1 MADTI
6 PNISNQD
13 RLAICVRYVNDN
25 GEATEI
31 LLEISEGI
39 DKTGVGTAKQIIH
52 ILGKNGLS
60 TDSIA
65 FQSYD
70 FASNMS
76 GAQNGIQAQ
85 LFKIVG
91 HKIPFVTCQAHRLN
105 TFLEH
110 SCKASNMIDIL
121 ENIYVF
127 FSFND
132 MVYLTCL

>member
-1 MADTI
+1 MADTT
-6 PNISNQD
+6 PDISNQD
-13 RLAICVRYVNDN
+13 RLAICVRYVNNN
-25 GEATEI
+25 GEATER

-39 DKTGVGTAKQIIH
+39 DKTGLGTAKQIVH
-52 ILGKNGLS
+52 ILDKNGLS

-76 GAQNGIQAQ
+76 GTQNGTQAQ
-85 LFKIVG
+85 LSKIVG
-91 HKIPFVTCQAHRLN
+91 HKIPFVPCQAHRLN

-110 SCKASNMIDIL
+110 SCEASSIISSMIDIL

-127 FSFND
+127 FFFKH
-132 MVYLTCL
+132 